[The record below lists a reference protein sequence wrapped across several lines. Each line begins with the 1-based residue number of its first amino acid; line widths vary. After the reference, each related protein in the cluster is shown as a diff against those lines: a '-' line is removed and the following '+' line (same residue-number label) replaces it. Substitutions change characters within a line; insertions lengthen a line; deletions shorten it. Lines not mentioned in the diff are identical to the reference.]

1 MAKEKA
7 VYAPGELDKTRG
19 RLGNLDPNEAKR
31 LAQLLGGEVGVER
44 DLTPPARPSAGR
56 GKSGGGGGNRGGGAG
71 SGSSGSS
78 GGKRSAPRHRVDL
91 GSDRDELDGNSLDRS
106 QKAYDPADNPALP
119 IKLSY
124 RERVKMDKYMGQTE
138 FEIKGPF
145 QVLKSMISFTPPL
158 DFVSAR
164 FVTKRL
170 NEYYKR
176 IETLVTNTR
185 ALCPRNDTRRSEQ
198 LKRVSGFAYRIIDT
212 IRHWNIEG
220 MASEMTRL
228 QLHPRENTIPEL
240 TGLLKLM
247 YKPIFILD
255 QLDLETHM
263 KEAYKLVYRIIFLE
277 NPGEQ
282 VNKQQEMIKTALIS
296 WSLIKKEIRY
306 LMYPLLMKLLSDR
319 WLPYEDFFIDRRN
332 RLMVFLGVAESE
344 QLLPS
349 MAEIPKSDE
358 VIEDKIEGNEEEEK
372 QEGEAEDEDTV
383 SKEQNA
389 KKVARENERK
399 AVDRGLKTLES
410 LFPRAGWDKAAFG
423 YDFYPY
429 FADVFKFQKEYALIS
444 PADGLQQVAILVRIL
459 QELFYGLRSVTFGVV
474 NGPDGSDNVGD
485 TLGPIINNWH
495 FFISSLEKEYLPRL
509 SEYCRILENTAESR
523 TSNYARR
530 ILDELYW
537 IKRLFFLPFF
547 KFDSSFPPPAQNT
560 AVTPLYPDIRALRKY
575 LTAVAGGIEKG
586 AKAGGAARKSPCEGI
601 DNPWEAYNFQVPN
614 PVSVRLDAI
623 LGAGQRN
630 NASLIFFTLA
640 VVIVLDFLINNEE
653 SWSYQAGGGR
663 PEPLFRSINDEGITP
678 QRGVDKEVDTEA
690 ILKEMVKRAK
700 ARSGG

>member
-1 MAKEKA
+1 
-7 VYAPGELDKTRG
+7 
-19 RLGNLDPNEAKR
+19 
-31 LAQLLGGEVGVER
+31 LGGEVGVER
-44 DLTPPARPSAGR
+44 NVEPPAARPSASR
-56 GKSGGGGGNRGGGAG
+56 GKNGGGSGGNKAGG
-71 SGSSGSS
+71 SGG
-78 GGKRSAPRHRVDL
+78 RRTPQRRVDL
-91 GSDRDELDGNSLDRS
+91 APDKDELDNTRLKPD
-106 QKAYDPADNPALP
+106 KAYDPADNPALP

-145 QVLKSMISFTPPL
+145 QVLKSIISITPPL
-158 DFVSAR
+158 DLISPR
-164 FVTKRL
+164 FATKRL
-170 NEYYKR
+170 SEYYKR
-176 IETLVTNTR
+176 IESLVTNTR
-185 ALCPRNDTRRSEQ
+185 NLCPRNNTRRNEQ
-198 LKRVSGFAYRIIDT
+198 LKRVSGFAYRVIDT
-212 IRHWNIEG
+212 IRYWNIEG
-220 MASEMTRL
+220 IASEMSRF

-240 TGLLKLM
+240 AGLLKLI
-247 YKPIFILD
+247 YKPIFVLD
-255 QLDLETHM
+255 QLDLEAHI

-277 NPGEQ
+277 NPGAQ

-306 LMYPLLMKLLSDR
+306 LMYPLLLKLLSDR
-319 WLPYEDFFIDRRN
+319 WLPYEDFFTDRRN
-332 RLMVFLGVAESE
+332 RLIVFLGAAESE

-358 VIEDKIEGNEEEEK
+358 AIEDKIEEAEEGEK
-372 QEGEAEDEDTV
+372 QGGEPEDEDTV

-410 LFPRAGWDKAAFG
+410 LFPRAGWDKAALG
-423 YDFYPY
+423 HDFYPY
-429 FADVFKFQKEYALIS
+429 FADVFKLQKEYALIS
-444 PADGLQQVAILVRIL
+444 PSDGLQQVAILIRIL
-459 QELFYGLRSVTFGVV
+459 QELFYGLRSITFGVV
-474 NGPDGSDNVGD
+474 NGSDGPDNVGE

-495 FFISSLEKEYLPRL
+495 FFISCLEKEYLPRL
-509 SEYCRILENTAESR
+509 SEYCRILENTSESR

-537 IKRLFFLPFF
+537 LKRLFFLPYF
-547 KFDSSFPPPAQNT
+547 KFDSSFPPPMQN
-560 AVTPLYPDIRALRKY
+560 AEVTPLYPDIRALRKY

-586 AKAGGAARKSPCEGI
+586 AKAGGAGKKVPCEGI

-614 PVSVRLDAI
+614 PVSLRLDAI

-640 VVIVLDFLINNEE
+640 VVILLDFLINNEE
-653 SWSYQAGGGR
+653 SWSYQAGSGGR

-678 QRGVDKEVDTEA
+678 QRGVDKEIDTDA
-690 ILKEMVKRAK
+690 ILTEMAKRAK